1 MNSMRPVFL
10 SICSPY
16 IKAAASGNICTIN
29 PGLLGFILVYVCMCT
44 MDDRRIRCLW
54 MLLAM
59 VSEQTLHKTQV
70 NALCICTYFAML
82 HVHNIKQP
90 LSYYTSQDIT
100 LCVCE
105 PGYITE
111 FVRSVLHMRE
121 QTIIVIPSPQE
132 IAWDEASPPS
142 TLRSYAPFG

>member
-1 MNSMRPVFL
+1 
-10 SICSPY
+10 
-16 IKAAASGNICTIN
+16 
-29 PGLLGFILVYVCMCT
+29 
-44 MDDRRIRCLW
+44 MDDGRIRCLW
-54 MLLAM
+54 ILLAM

-70 NALCICTYFAML
+70 IALCTCTYFAML

-121 QTIIVIPSPQE
+121 QTIIIIPSPQE
-132 IAWDEASPPS
+132 IAWDGASPPQVLC
-142 TLRSYAPFG
+142 TLGLTCMYNSQINGVVLLIQVLCDQCIFFH